1 MLSFRRRGSPSAGSR
16 DAAARRRRRAR
27 LAARREART
36 AGAGGTCSLRS
47 PTGRAPESGA
57 TRCPGRLA
65 GASVRNPNGSPRS
78 RACGAAGRRV
88 REMMSARSSAATP
101 ADGHDTLRKRA
112 RTRGHA
118 SSSAHSSGVSLG
130 SRTLWLVRRTLSKAW
145 HDRVLGL
152 SAEAAF
158 WQLLSLPSLA
168 LAGVA
173 TLGYVSRWFGPDAVD
188 RTENE
193 LESTFSRAFSPDV
206 VAEIVRPTLR
216 EVLHGQRVDII
227 SIGFLLA
234 LWAGSSA
241 TATFV
246 NTITIA
252 YDMREE
258 RGAVRSRLLALGPGL
273 LPGLFPKSVRPT
285 ATTVIHNSYYPV
297 VVVLL
302 LLGLTSLYHLAPP
315 RRLPWHR
322 GAPGALIAIGVFLA
336 GSVGLRSYINFILD
350 HNHAYGT
357 LAAPIAAL
365 LFFYILGLGV
375 LLGAEFNAAIEQMS
389 PSPTRPRRVPDSRGW
404 QRLEDVDAAAAHS
417 DEPPPPGSD
426 S

>member
-1 MLSFRRRGSPSAGSR
+1 VSV
-16 DAAARRRRRAR
+16 
-27 LAARREART
+27 
-36 AGAGGTCSLRS
+36 GGRI
-47 PTGRAPESGA
+47 R
-57 TRCPGRLA
+57 
-65 GASVRNPNGSPRS
+65 
-78 RACGAAGRRV
+78 
-88 REMMSARSSAATP
+88 
-101 ADGHDTLRKRA
+101 
-112 RTRGHA
+112 
-118 SSSAHSSGVSLG
+118 
-130 SRTLWLVRRTLSKAW
+130 WLLRRTLGKAW
-145 HDRVLGL
+145 HDRILGL

-173 TLGYVSRWFGPDAVD
+173 TLGYVSRWFGPGTVD
-188 RTENE
+188 RTETQ

-206 VAEIVRPTLR
+206 VAQIVRPTLR
-216 EVLHGQRVDII
+216 EVLHGQRIDVI

-252 YDMREE
+252 YGMRDQ
-258 RGAVRSRLLALGPGL
+258 RGAVRSRLLALWLFLGSVLLGVVL
-273 LPGLFPKSVRPT
+273 LPFLVLGPSKVPELFPKSVRST
-285 ATTVIHNSYYPV
+285 ATTFIHESYYPV
-297 VVVLL
+297 VVILL

-315 RRLPWHR
+315 TRLPWHR
-322 GAPGALIAIGVFLA
+322 GAPGALLAMGVFLA

-375 LLGAEFNAAIEQMS
+375 LLGAEFNAAIEQMA
-389 PSPTRPRRVPDSRGW
+389 PTPKRPARVLDERGW
-404 QRLEDVDAAAAHS
+404 QRLEDVDGQP
-417 DEPPPPGSD
+417 DESPSAGID

>member
-1 MLSFRRRGSPSAGSR
+1 MGRCL
-16 DAAARRRRRAR
+16 
-27 LAARREART
+27 
-36 AGAGGTCSLRS
+36 GTL
-47 PTGRAPESGA
+47 
-57 TRCPGRLA
+57 
-65 GASVRNPNGSPRS
+65 
-78 RACGAAGRRV
+78 
-88 REMMSARSSAATP
+88 
-101 ADGHDTLRKRA
+101 
-112 RTRGHA
+112 
-118 SSSAHSSGVSLG
+118 SGVSVAG
-130 SRTLWLVRRTLSKAW
+130 RARWLIRRALSKAW

-173 TLGYVSRWFGPDAVD
+173 TLGYVSRWFGPDTVD
-188 RTENE
+188 RTEIQI
-193 LESTFSRAFSPDV
+193 ESFFSRALTPDV
-206 VAEIVRPTLR
+206 VAQIVRPTLR
-216 EVLHGQRVDII
+216 EVLHGHRIDVI
-227 SIGFLLA
+227 SVGFVLA

-252 YDMREE
+252 YGMRDE
-258 RGAVRSRLLALGPGL
+258 RGAVRSRLLALWMFFGSVLLGVVL
-273 LPGLFPKSVRPT
+273 LPLLVLGPSLATNLFPKSVRPT
-285 ATTVIHNSYYPV
+285 ANAVIHDSYYPV
-297 VVVLL
+297 VIVLL
-302 LLGLTSLYHLAPP
+302 LAGLTTFYHLAPP
-315 RRLPWHR
+315 RRLAWHR
-322 GAPGALIAIGVFLA
+322 GAPGALLAMGVFLA

-365 LFFYILGLGV
+365 LFFYVLGLGV

>member
-1 MLSFRRRGSPSAGSR
+1 
-16 DAAARRRRRAR
+16 
-27 LAARREART
+27 
-36 AGAGGTCSLRS
+36 
-47 PTGRAPESGA
+47 
-57 TRCPGRLA
+57 
-65 GASVRNPNGSPRS
+65 
-78 RACGAAGRRV
+78 
-88 REMMSARSSAATP
+88 MSARSSAATP

-112 RTRGHA
+112 RTRDQA

-188 RTENE
+188 RTESE

-258 RGAVRSRLLALGPGL
+258 RGAVRSRLLAL
-273 LPGLFPKSVRPT
+273 
-285 ATTVIHNSYYPV
+285 
-297 VVVLL
+297 
-302 LLGLTSLYHLAPP
+302 
-315 RRLPWHR
+315 
-322 GAPGALIAIGVFLA
+322 
-336 GSVGLRSYINFILD
+336 
-350 HNHAYGT
+350 
-357 LAAPIAAL
+357 
-365 LFFYILGLGV
+365 
-375 LLGAEFNAAIEQMS
+375 
-389 PSPTRPRRVPDSRGW
+389 
-404 QRLEDVDAAAAHS
+404 
-417 DEPPPPGSD
+417 
-426 S
+426 